1 MTVSDWVNNPDRQYT
16 DGVLLFKRNVKD
28 PAMLAMFE
36 SGENSMTRRKLLEAI
51 RQIAQPNK
59 IISPIIDDTPIPL
72 NPKKKIASESKP
84 AAVAAIEL
92 LKGISFK
99 EMSSLHAQLT
109 VFKSDRERLDA
120 QHRIVELKSLVD
132 ECWYKLDYYRDY
144 GVLPPETE
152 EVSIKTIRDV
162 VQLSKNIPTYFTK
175 INAKLKREDLT
186 ETEEA
191 DLIKQKTKWTLVK
204 QRIDTIL
211 DEPIQF

>member
-36 SGENSMTRRKLLEAI
+36 SGENSMTRRKLLEAL
-51 RQIAQPNK
+51 REA
-59 IISPIIDDTPIPL
+59 
-72 NPKKKIASESKP
+72 SKP
-84 AAVAAIEL
+84 AQVIEITIDGSKKKTIPANQPVNRTKTDAVTAIEQ

-99 EMSSLHAQLT
+99 EMAALHAQLT
-109 VFKSDRERLDA
+109 TFKTDRERYEA

-132 ECWYKLDYYRDY
+132 ECWYKLDYFQQY

-152 EVSIKTIRDV
+152 DVSIKTIRDV

-175 INAKLKREDLT
+175 INAKLKREDI
-186 ETEEA
+186 TEEESA
-191 DLIKQKTKWTLVK
+191 ELIKQKTKWTLVK